1 MHCCK
6 RLLETTCNDFE
17 MDLFSIISAF
27 YKHLGYCGDYGF
39 IFLML
44 TRFLLFTCT
53 VKAMENKLLTL
64 AFVCRD
70 REILLGF
77 KKRGFG
83 AGRWNGFGGKV
94 ENGET
99 IEEGA
104 KRYLIFC
111 RLCATP
117 PRHIRLVAQF

>member
-1 MHCCK
+1 
-6 RLLETTCNDFE
+6 
-17 MDLFSIISAF
+17 
-27 YKHLGYCGDYGF
+27 
-39 IFLML
+39 ML
-44 TRFLLFTCT
+44 TRVLLFTCT